1 MLRVV
6 LDTNVFVSSLLVDSG
21 QPAQVINAWRKRA
34 FDLVI
39 SPAMTAELQQTLTYG
54 RIRSRYAVTDEK
66 IQKLLRLLRRRAI
79 IVSGKIKV
87 TGVIPQDPDDEIVLA
102 CAIEGEASLI
112 VSGDRHLLDLV
123 SYQGVAMIT
132 VREFLARTAVSPS

>member
-6 LDTNVFVSSLLVDSG
+6 LDTNVFVSS
-21 QPAQVINAWRKRA
+21 
-34 FDLVI
+34 
-39 SPAMTAELQQTLTYG
+39 
-54 RIRSRYAVTDEK
+54 
-66 IQKLLRLLRRRAI
+66 QKLLRLLRRRAM

-87 TGVIPQDPDDEIVLA
+87 TGVIPQDPDAEIVLA

-112 VSGDRHLLDLV
+112 VSGDRRLLDLV

-132 VREFLARTAVSPS
+132 VREFLARIAVSPS